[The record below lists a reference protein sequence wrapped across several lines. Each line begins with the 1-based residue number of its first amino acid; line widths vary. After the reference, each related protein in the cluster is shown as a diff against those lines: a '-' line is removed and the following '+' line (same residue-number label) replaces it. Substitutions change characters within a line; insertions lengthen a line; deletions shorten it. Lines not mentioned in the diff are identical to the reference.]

1 MFLYIISLQKSVV
14 DITSSFNSTIAGK
27 TPVLVKFYAPWCRH
41 SKELAPIFQQVANEC
56 DRKVIFA
63 EVDCTRNNALCVQE
77 HVNGYPTMR
86 LYKDGAFLDK
96 FRGQRT
102 AKEIAEFLANRV

>member
-1 MFLYIISLQKSVV
+1 MV

-27 TPVLVKFYAPWCRH
+27 MPVLVKFYAPWCRH

-102 AKEIAEFLANRV
+102 AKEIAEFLADRV